1 MNFFHQK
8 VDKEEI
14 KGNMKHARYLRMLI
28 FFETQIEIHSTS
40 IDSKTKHSQS
50 NITYI
55 DIPKDTLMYWNF
67 IPKKITQEERKI
79 IEDPLMIETFIIE
92 RN

>member
-1 MNFFHQK
+1 MYRNTNRNTFNINRF
-8 VDKEEI
+8 
-14 KGNMKHARYLRMLI
+14 
-28 FFETQIEIHSTS
+28 
-40 IDSKTKHSQS
+40 KTKHSQS

-55 DIPKDTLMYWNF
+55 DIPKDTLMDWNF

-79 IEDPLMIETFIIE
+79 IEDPLMTERFMIE